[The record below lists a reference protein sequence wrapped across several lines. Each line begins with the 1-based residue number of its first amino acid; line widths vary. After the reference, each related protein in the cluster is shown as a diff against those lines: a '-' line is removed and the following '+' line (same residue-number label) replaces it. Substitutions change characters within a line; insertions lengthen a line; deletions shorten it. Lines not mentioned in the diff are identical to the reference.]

1 MKCPICGK
9 YEFEQSGDFDICPEC
24 NWENDP
30 IQDDDH
36 NYAGGANSLSV
47 NEARIEYLAL
57 KGSMAETARIYRA
70 AYQNRKK
77 TIREKYRSLDRAA
90 FPETAAEEIAAYKQ
104 ARQEYIDRLNSI
116 NQTERQE

>member
-1 MKCPICGK
+1 MKCPVCGK
-9 YEFEQSGDFDICPEC
+9 YEFEKSGDFDICHEC

-30 IQDDDH
+30 VQDDDH
-36 NYAGGANSLSV
+36 NYAGGANLLSV

-57 KGSMAETARIYRA
+57 NGSMAETAGIYKNT
-70 AYQNRKK
+70 YQNRRK

-90 FPETAAEEIAAYKQ
+90 FPETAAEEITEYKQ
-104 ARQEYIDRLNSI
+104 ARQEYIGRLNTL